1 MPLKDLND
9 ITVLT
14 YQNNF
19 QKYADSISSEVTG
32 ELKDW
37 LDSFSLLLPE
47 HSQIFELGSA
57 TGRDARYLTSLGH
70 HVTCTDVIPE
80 ALTKLQEE
88 GLKTTLYDFRDVP
101 EDSWK
106 NAYDGYI
113 ADAVLLHAPQ
123 HIFEQALRYMH
134 IILKRG
140 GIAMLVLKDG
150 MGQEMTIDKLGTPR
164 YFKYQNE
171 ESLRVAFGKMPF
183 EIIEIVPSIPK
194 KWLKVIVRAL

>member
-57 TGRDARYLTSLGH
+57 TGRDARYIH
-70 HVTCTDVIPE
+70 HLD
-80 ALTKLQEE
+80 
-88 GLKTTLYDFRDVP
+88 TTLP
-101 EDSWK
+101 
-106 NAYDGYI
+106 
-113 ADAVLLHAPQ
+113 VL
-123 HIFEQALRYMH
+123 M
-134 IILKRG
+134 
-140 GIAMLVLKDG
+140 
-150 MGQEMTIDKLGTPR
+150 
-164 YFKYQNE
+164 
-171 ESLRVAFGKMPF
+171 
-183 EIIEIVPSIPK
+183 
-194 KWLKVIVRAL
+194 